1 MKVEQALETIGWNN
15 IVLYMLLEDFYPSY
29 NQQSCLLKVF
39 DLFKTQKGFF
49 KVLLWL
55 NFPALL
61 FSTGCV
67 GEADDRN
74 CFCLRFNGLEARQ
87 ISSEL
92 FSFSWKRLQFWHA
105 PNNLPS
111 GFLEFQWSPTFI
123 MGKQTA
129 VKIDF
134 VFVYNSYNCVQF
146 LPITHQ

>member
-1 MKVEQALETIGWNN
+1 
-15 IVLYMLLEDFYPSY
+15 MLLEDFYLSY

-67 GEADDRN
+67 GEADDRSY
-74 CFCLRFNGLEARQ
+74 FCLRFNRLEARQ

-92 FSFSWKRLQFWHA
+92 FSFS
-105 PNNLPS
+105 
-111 GFLEFQWSPTFI
+111 
-123 MGKQTA
+123 
-129 VKIDF
+129 
-134 VFVYNSYNCVQF
+134 
-146 LPITHQ
+146 